1 MDKSMRAFV
10 FPGQGSQFV
19 GMGKD
24 LYEMSPEA
32 RQRFDEANTACGGE
46 LLSVM
51 FEGPEEKLRQT
62 SFTQPALLVCSA
74 VLSDALRQRGVEPS
88 LVAGH
93 SLGEYAALYAAGVLE
108 FSEVLQ
114 LVVLRAKLMQRAGD
128 ERPGAMAA
136 ILGLEDDF
144 VRKLCSESSHVVVV
158 ANYNSPG
165 QLVISGDKE
174 GVAEVSEK
182 CKAAGARRV
191 LPLPVSG
198 AFHSPLLQEAGEKLA
213 EAIAGAN
220 FRDSQIPI
228 VMNVS
233 AGIRRTKEEIRQEL
247 SQQMTSSVLWTESVR
262 TMVAHG
268 VTEFVEVGPGNVL
281 AGLIKRIHKDAVVR
295 NVGTREQLEKFC
307 G

>member
-1 MDKSMRAFV
+1 MRAFV

-24 LYEMSPEA
+24 LYDMSPEA
-32 RQRFDEANTACGGE
+32 RQRFDEANAACGGE

-74 VLSDALRQRGVEPS
+74 VLSDALRQRGIEPAV
-88 LVAGH
+88 VAGH
-93 SLGEYAALYAAGVLE
+93 SLGEYSALYAAGVLE

-114 LVVLRAKLMQRAGD
+114 LVLLRAKLMQRAGD

-136 ILGLEDDF
+136 ILGLEYDL

-198 AFHSPLLQEAGEKLA
+198 AFHSPLLQEAGQKLA
-213 EAIAGAN
+213 EAIAGMN
-220 FRDSQIPI
+220 FRDPQVPI
-228 VMNVS
+228 VTNVS
-233 AGIRRTKEEIRQEL
+233 AAVRRTKEEIRQDL
-247 SQQMTSSVLWTESVR
+247 SQQMTSSVRWTESVQ
-262 TMVAHG
+262 TMVAQG

-281 AGLIKRIHKDAVVR
+281 AGLIKRIHKDAVVH